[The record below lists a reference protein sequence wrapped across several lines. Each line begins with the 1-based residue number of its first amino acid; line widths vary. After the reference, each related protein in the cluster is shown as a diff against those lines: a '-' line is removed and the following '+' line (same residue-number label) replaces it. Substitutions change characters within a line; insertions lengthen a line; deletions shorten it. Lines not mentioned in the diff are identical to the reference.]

1 MAMDPTSPY
10 MVSGDLTAGGK
21 WQLAADDSDY
31 DTMFH
36 GDRHGIRRGIPR
48 SPPFF
53 DRAEK

>member
-1 MAMDPTSPY
+1 MDPTSPY